1 MKKLQNSLSST
12 KKDHRRKVLIVL
24 LVLTVLAGAGYWA
37 IAHAAG
43 GSNTPVALGLRL
55 AYVAVLYMPTPLYAL
70 LISKLVFGAP
80 ISFRNLLSFK
90 HITMKGY
97 ALVVGLFLAWVILM
111 LGFAAILGWVCPEVF
126 GHLVATNEQLIHNLE
141 KLVGASVDTS
151 TMNLPPAP
159 LAMLPFGVFG
169 ALTAGLTV
177 NAVFAMS
184 EEIMWRGYLAKA
196 FAELTFFKKYTMI
209 GVLWGLWHI
218 PLIAQGYNY
227 GVENALPGSVLFVG
241 FCVIMSLVLGFVV
254 ERTRSVWLAAVLH
267 GTFNGFSSAVP
278 LFIVGG
284 SSLMVSS
291 AVGVVSLI
299 AWLMVFL
306 CCWKSTRVCRWP
318 NIASPWTPGDK
329 GL

>member
-1 MKKLQNSLSST
+1 MKKVQNSLPST
-12 KKDHRRKVLIVL
+12 KKDYRKKVLTVL

-37 IAHAAG
+37 ITYAAG
-43 GSNTPVALGLRL
+43 SSNAPAALGLRL

-70 LISKLVFGAP
+70 LISRFMLGVP
-80 ISFRNLLSFK
+80 ISFRNLLSSK
-90 HITMKGY
+90 HVTVKGY
-97 ALVVGLFLAWVILM
+97 ALAAGLFLAWAILM
-111 LGFAAILGWVCPEVF
+111 LGFAAILGWMWPEVF

-141 KLVGASVDTS
+141 NLIGASVNTS
-151 TMNLPPAP
+151 TMNLPPTP
-159 LAMLPFGVFG
+159 LAMLPFGIFG
-169 ALTAGLTV
+169 ALIAGLTV
-177 NAVFAMS
+177 NAIFAMS
-184 EEIMWRGYLAKA
+184 EEMMWRGYLANA

-227 GVENALPGSVLFVG
+227 GIENVLPGSVLFVG

-284 SSLMVSS
+284 SSLTTSS

-299 AWLMVFL
+299 AWLVVFL
-306 CCWKSTRVCRWP
+306 CCWKFVSGIKV
-318 NIASPWTPGDK
+318 SKK
-329 GL
+329 GHVIV

>member
-37 IAHAAG
+37 ITYTAG
-43 GSNTPVALGLRL
+43 SSNTPVALGLRL

-70 LISKLVFGAP
+70 LISRFVFGVP
-80 ISFRNLLSFK
+80 VSFRNLLSFK

-97 ALVVGLFLAWVILM
+97 ALVAGLFLAWVILM

-141 KLVGASVDTS
+141 RLIGASVDTS

-177 NAVFAMS
+177 NAIFAMS

-196 FAELTFFKKYTMI
+196 FAELTFFKKYAMI

-241 FCVIMSLVLGFVV
+241 FCVVMSLVLGFVV
-254 ERTRSVWLAAVLH
+254 EKTRSVWLAAVLH

-284 SSLMVSS
+284 SSLIASS
-291 AVGVVSLI
+291 AVGVVSLMT
-299 AWLMVFL
+299 WLVIFL
-306 CCWKSTRVCRWP
+306 CCHHSLWAIKREC
-318 NIASPWTPGDK
+318 
-329 GL
+329 